1 MLSTLA
7 SSSKQMTRS
16 DCCLKIIRQVAFT
29 ALPIENDDND
39 NTRLLLFFIN
49 LSHFHKI
56 INCGE
61 QDKESTNEIK

>member
-29 ALPIENDDND
+29 ALPIENDDNA
-39 NTRLLLFFIN
+39 RLLLLFFIN

>member
-29 ALPIENDDND
+29 ALPIENDDN
-39 NTRLLLFFIN
+39 TMLFFYLIILN
-49 LSHFHKI
+49 HFHKI

-61 QDKESTNEIK
+61 QDKESTNEIE

>member
-29 ALPIENDDND
+29 ALPIENDDN
-39 NTRLLLFFIN
+39 TMFFYLIILN
-49 LSHFHKI
+49 HFHKI

>member
-29 ALPIENDDND
+29 ALPIESDD

-61 QDKESTNEIK
+61 QDKENTNEIK

>member
-29 ALPIENDDND
+29 ALPIENDDN
-39 NTRLLLFFIN
+39 TMLFFN
-49 LSHFHKI
+49 LIILNHFHKI
-56 INCGE
+56 INCGA
-61 QDKESTNEIK
+61 QDKESTNEIE

>member
-29 ALPIENDDND
+29 ALPIENDDN
-39 NTRLLLFFIN
+39 TMLFFN
-49 LSHFHKI
+49 LIILNHFHKI

-61 QDKESTNEIK
+61 RDKESTNEIE